1 MSDTPGNNLQ
11 RLHDLLAEQATAG
24 LTRADQVEL
33 QKLLIENANHQREGY
48 ELAAA
53 AVDMALAPPE
63 TEPLPAAV
71 RKAALLK
78 NSMETDPEPEPEPVV
93 YEVAEEPPA
102 PRRINAPAQTPA
114 PMPTAPVQLPPVAPV
129 HDPES
134 EPELESEMTAP
145 VGPPESSRGTGW
157 LIAASMISVAV
168 LMYVAGR
175 TGLTGGPPN
184 QSPDQGAVQPLDPP
198 SNGKPQPKVIADKPT
213 SGCDK
218 IKSDDPDALVL
229 AFNPIDSTFG
239 DVVGEVRFST
249 KLQQGCMTL
258 RGLPRL
264 PPQQAVY
271 QLWVFDADR
280 QGPPVDA
287 GTFEVTGDVRVDER
301 VEFQAK
307 QSITR
312 PVVFA
317 ITREAPGGAVTSVNP
332 PILVAKL
339 GV

>member
-1 MSDTPGNNLQ
+1 
-11 RLHDLLAEQATAG
+11 
-24 LTRADQVEL
+24 
-33 QKLLIENANHQREGY
+33 
-48 ELAAA
+48 
-53 AVDMALAPPE
+53 
-63 TEPLPAAV
+63 
-71 RKAALLK
+71 
-78 NSMETDPEPEPEPVV
+78 
-93 YEVAEEPPA
+93 
-102 PRRINAPAQTPA
+102 
-114 PMPTAPVQLPPVAPV
+114 MPTAPVQLPPVAPV

-239 DVVGEVRFST
+239 DVVGEVPA
-249 KLQQGCMTL
+249 MA
-258 RGLPRL
+258 
-264 PPQQAVY
+264 AVEEI
-271 QLWVFDADR
+271 AN
-280 QGPPVDA
+280 
-287 GTFEVTGDVRVDER
+287 TDV
-301 VEFQAK
+301 
-307 QSITR
+307 
-312 PVVFA
+312 
-317 ITREAPGGAVTSVNP
+317 
-332 PILVAKL
+332 
-339 GV
+339 